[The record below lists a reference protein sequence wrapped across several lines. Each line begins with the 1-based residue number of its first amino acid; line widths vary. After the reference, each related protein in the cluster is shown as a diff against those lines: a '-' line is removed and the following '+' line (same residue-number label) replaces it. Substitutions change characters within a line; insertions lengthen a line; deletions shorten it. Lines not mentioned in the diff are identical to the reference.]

1 MTKTLTHE
9 DIRTLLKNF
18 AAAIDLDQRLVD
30 AMPRAKFKPEYDDRM
45 WRDWRSGHISFINKV
60 LSSIATIPPL
70 MLIELTRIATTC
82 EPKRVGKTVLEQ
94 FAEVVGGCCEEE
106 DCATAE
112 RFFFWVIKEV
122 GMHTEGSRPSQDAR
136 GSMLRWLAVNDPLYI
151 AQDPECGCG
160 EPAGSVS

>member
-30 AMPRAKFKPEYDDRM
+30 AMPRAKFKPEYD
-45 WRDWRSGHISFINKV
+45 N
-60 LSSIATIPPL
+60 
-70 MLIELTRIATTC
+70 
-82 EPKRVGKTVLEQ
+82 
-94 FAEVVGGCCEEE
+94 
-106 DCATAE
+106 
-112 RFFFWVIKEV
+112 
-122 GMHTEGSRPSQDAR
+122 AR

>member
-60 LSSIATIPPL
+60 LSSMATIPPL

-82 EPKRVGKTVLEQ
+82 EPKRVGK
-94 FAEVVGGCCEEE
+94 
-106 DCATAE
+106 
-112 RFFFWVIKEV
+112 
-122 GMHTEGSRPSQDAR
+122 PS
-136 GSMLRWLAVNDPLYI
+136 SNSSPK
-151 AQDPECGCG
+151 
-160 EPAGSVS
+160 S